1 MTTRAMLLSL
11 AVSLLAARGAVAHP
25 DHDHPHPPKKAAPSA
40 PAITEDAAKTR
51 AGEELARLVSV
62 KKIDPSWKDAG
73 RLGAIKKAGDAKK
86 WEWLVTFDNDTVKE
100 NKRLYVFLK
109 PSGEFVAANFT
120 GK

>member
-1 MTTRAMLLSL
+1 MTVKATLFSL
-11 AVSLLAARGAVAHP
+11 AVSLLAIQNAVAHP
-25 DHDHPHPPKKAAPSA
+25 EHDHPRKAPPTAPPAALEEGGAKA
-40 PAITEDAAKTR
+40 R
-51 AGEELARLVSV
+51 AQEELVRLVSI

-73 RLGAIKKAGDAKK
+73 RSSTIKKVGDPKK
-86 WEWLVTFDNDTVKE
+86 WEWLITFDNDKVKE